1 MDYVDSDKDTKKYFR
16 KKLWWNLLKTLGAD
30 TDEED
35 LNDLRQDNQPTMF
48 DLYIKNIG
56 GDYRG
61 RRNQINVKMNRH
73 LGVEK
78 FKKAL
83 KKLEKRVEDKQEPEQ
98 GVESGPRE
106 NFGFADF
113 PKMKKK
119 RIALL
124 KDGGVGG
131 TGKPGHY
138 GVKLAP
144 APPGR
149 PYDQPI
155 KNRLG
160 RGDQP
165 PREYPPRD
173 VDEEEEEMTTLEQMI
188 DLYIDKLKM
197 TQEASDEE
205 YNLSDKEKNELDE
218 YPKDTPAE
226 ELDAVKKD
234 IGEAVEFDIAHM
246 IVDLKLNEDYKE
258 HFRAMMKKHGV
269 KNIADLSPEK
279 KKAFF
284 RAVDASWKAKDEKA
298 K

>member
-1 MDYVDSDKDTKKYFR
+1 
-16 KKLWWNLLKTLGAD
+16 
-30 TDEED
+30 
-35 LNDLRQDNQPTMF
+35 
-48 DLYIKNIG
+48 
-56 GDYRG
+56 
-61 RRNQINVKMNRH
+61 
-73 LGVEK
+73 
-78 FKKAL
+78 
-83 KKLEKRVEDKQEPEQ
+83 
-98 GVESGPRE
+98 
-106 NFGFADF
+106 
-113 PKMKKK
+113 
-119 RIALL
+119 
-124 KDGGVGG
+124 
-131 TGKPGHY
+131 
-138 GVKLAP
+138 
-144 APPGR
+144 
-149 PYDQPI
+149 
-155 KNRLG
+155 
-160 RGDQP
+160 
-165 PREYPPRD
+165 
-173 VDEEEEEMTTLEQMI
+173 
-188 DLYIDKLKM
+188 M